1 MSHTKSPDERS
12 RLLSV
17 KVPETL
23 ERDLEQRAE
32 KLGQS
37 KSEVVRE
44 AVQEYLARRK
54 GTNKGSFLDQAR
66 DLAGVVEAEPDL
78 STNPEHLEGY
88 GR

>member
-1 MSHTKSPDERS
+1 MGHTKPPEDRTH
-12 RLLSV
+12 LLSV

-23 ERDLEQRAE
+23 ERDLERRAE
-32 KLGQS
+32 TFGQS
-37 KSEVVRE
+37 KSEIVRE
-44 AVQEYLARRK
+44 AVQEYLARRE
-54 GTNKGSFLDQAR
+54 GTKAGSFLEQAR